1 MSLLMDAL
9 RRAEEAKL
17 KVGSTTPSPA
27 SNQPPTELSLDPL
40 ELTAPEPERTLPPL
54 ARHLEAL
61 DADLAAAAA
70 ASPIRRPPAADV
82 KPTSEAIQRAEASD
96 QRETAR
102 KVFAAKQPAGA
113 RPALW
118 PILGLLAAFAV
129 IIGGYFWWQL
139 QALDGTPPTP
149 APAPPASAPVLPGAA
164 LGEAPPAAPTAVP
177 TGAPTAPLAGTPST
191 AAPALPPPAEIAP
204 PPVRPPPAAVPTAS
218 APLGAISK
226 DSEKDREKERDKD
239 PSPPRAASVR
249 LHPSLPRPTEQ
260 VETMLALAYEAWLAN
275 RVDDA
280 QRGYEQVLRTD
291 RKNSD
296 ALLGLAA
303 IALRRGQNERAHE
316 LYLRVVESD
325 PSDATAQAALVNLR
339 GAGDSGQTESRLKTL
354 LASQPDSPALHFAL
368 GNHYARSG
376 RWSDAQQAYFDAC
389 RLDPDNADHLYNLA
403 VSLDHLRQGK
413 LAAQYYGM
421 ALVAADKQPSAF
433 DKSLAARRI
442 QELQP

>member
-1 MSLLMDAL
+1 
-9 RRAEEAKL
+9 
-17 KVGSTTPSPA
+17 
-27 SNQPPTELSLDPL
+27 
-40 ELTAPEPERTLPPL
+40 
-54 ARHLEAL
+54 
-61 DADLAAAAA
+61 
-70 ASPIRRPPAADV
+70 
-82 KPTSEAIQRAEASD
+82 
-96 QRETAR
+96 
-102 KVFAAKQPAGA
+102 
-113 RPALW
+113 
-118 PILGLLAAFAV
+118 
-129 IIGGYFWWQL
+129 
-139 QALDGTPPTP
+139 
-149 APAPPASAPVLPGAA
+149 
-164 LGEAPPAAPTAVP
+164 
-177 TGAPTAPLAGTPST
+177 
-191 AAPALPPPAEIAP
+191 
-204 PPVRPPPAAVPTAS
+204 
-218 APLGAISK
+218 
-226 DSEKDREKERDKD
+226 
-239 PSPPRAASVR
+239 
-249 LHPSLPRPTEQ
+249 
-260 VETMLALAYEAWLAN
+260 MLALAYEAWLAN